1 MNKKYIVKSSKK
13 EKEEDI
19 GFKEMNTRTQIKVL
33 KDEIDNMKERR
44 ERAKKLYR
52 DNDFRRTMFEERV
65 KRLEEVVKE
74 ELGIDL
80 HETFVDDFPLILER
94 ERNDRRKES
103 N

>member
-74 ELGIDL
+74 KLGIDL

>member
-1 MNKKYIVKSSKK
+1 
-13 EKEEDI
+13 
-19 GFKEMNTRTQIKVL
+19 MNTRTQIKVL
-33 KDEIDNMKERR
+33 KLEIDDMKERR

-65 KRLEEVVKE
+65 KRLEQVIKE

-80 HETFVDDFPLILER
+80 KETFVDDFPLILER

>member
-52 DNDFRRTMFEERV
+52 DNDFRRTMLEERV

>member
-19 GFKEMNTRTQIKVL
+19 DFKEMNTRTQIKVL